1 LGLDG
6 WNPICYNRCRRCG
19 RMPRGERRTCRFQV
33 SVTQGEKERLQDA
46 AYAVRRS
53 MAAWVREKA
62 LDYADAHVRAQ
73 AMLRAPVRKGGRG
86 R

>member
-1 LGLDG
+1 MGLDG
-6 WNPICYNRCRRCG
+6 WTAMCYNRCGRCG

-33 SVTQGEKERLQDA
+33 SVTRVEKERLQDA

-62 LDYADAHVRAQ
+62 LEYADAHVRAQ
-73 AMLRAPVRKGGRG
+73 AMLRSAIRKESRG